1 MTATETKRRTSRI
14 ARRLIVT
21 LSAAAV
27 VCADA
32 APIAAARTIT
42 IHKSFKLRPNST
54 ASYELP
60 RNPHLSLADAGYI
73 LTGPS
78 LSVREDNLVDPFPH
92 QPRDAG
98 QISRDGVTVL
108 GAGIARVGAT
118 PPLKVRVK
126 PASCPAGSP
135 SRCTSSSSRDADA
148 AHGGRRADHCATHV
162 RGPKRGRRGY
172 ILTCIMRPW
181 NP

>member
-1 MTATETKRRTSRI
+1 MTTIEKQQSTARI
-14 ARRLIVT
+14 ARRLLGT

-27 VCADA
+27 VCAVA

-42 IHKSFKLRPNST
+42 IHKSFKLRANAT

-60 RNPHLSLADAGYI
+60 RNPHLSLADAGYT

-92 QPRDAG
+92 QPRDTG
-98 QISRDGVTVL
+98 QISRDGVTVQDV
-108 GAGIARVGAT
+108 GIGRVGAT

-126 PASCPAGSP
+126 TGQLSG
-135 SRCTSSSSRDADA
+135 TF
-148 AHGGRRADHCATHV
+148 TLTL
-162 RGPKRGRRGY
+162 Y
-172 ILTCIMRPW
+172 IEQQS
-181 NP
+181 

>member
-1 MTATETKRRTSRI
+1 MTTTESKHSTTKV
-14 ARRLIVT
+14 ARRLIGT

-27 VCADA
+27 VCAVA
-32 APIAAARTIT
+32 TPIAAARTVT

-60 RNPHLSLADAGYI
+60 RNPHMSLADAGYI

-98 QISRDGVTVL
+98 QISRDGVTVQD
-108 GAGIARVGAT
+108 AGIGRVAAT
-118 PPLKVRVK
+118 PPLKVQVK
-126 PASCPAGSP
+126 
-135 SRCTSSSSRDADA
+135 T
-148 AHGGRRADHCATHV
+148 GRLSGTFTLTL
-162 RGPKRGRRGY
+162 Y
-172 ILTCIMRPW
+172 IEQQS
-181 NP
+181 